1 MNHLNTLISASI
13 LTVLALSCGGQEKPA
28 EESFPLEV
36 TPSTQSVEALGERKT
51 FTVSSSTDW
60 YTRSNAA
67 WAKVMT
73 ASGKSGKAI
82 SLMVEVEENKSLEPR
97 TAEISVSN
105 LGKESL
111 TVKLEQAAGDG
122 TVTTRGIATAEDL
135 LGFAKAANGEGS
147 IARYL
152 VDGVVKILN
161 DIDASSIT
169 EWIPAGTEAS
179 PLTYS
184 INGNNRTI
192 SNINWKVD
200 TQKYP
205 LAAFVGCAKDI
216 TISKLTFGSE
226 GSKVNFTGNPS
237 GKVCAGG
244 IIARAEGVT
253 MERVINNASLTVS
266 GTSAKGENLLIGG
279 LAAYADAACVFG
291 GEVKLTKGCVNNGD
305 ITVGVAAREGGL
317 VGHNEGILTNCSNYG
332 TITGPVE
339 GNYGPGWLCSYNRT
353 KANVTSNF
361 GYGFVGS
368 TPAMMINAMMNY
380 ETGYDL
386 ENNTVDWTLDAYY
399 DWKEVET
406 RQLHRGAVYHHYSCI
421 NVPRQIHVLEI
432 DLKDPGIEVNSCLAD
447 DLIPNPNGNNNTNNG
462 FKIRETLSMVCGRKR
477 SEGQKILA
485 GVNASFFDSHN
496 GISRGF
502 HVEDGEPVFINSPTV
517 IKSLVNHSWGFTVF
531 TDGTASCGKKSF
543 TGTLRAG
550 GKDYAFYTVNDTT
563 LRHASPTVAPVNLFT
578 SRYVRFPHPAYENLV
593 NDLASN
599 VLYVICEYTGDPMKV
614 NTGFVTA
621 KVIDIRDGR
630 SGIDIEKPYLTAKN
644 QVGIA
649 LSGGP
654 ASEWAEFIK
663 KDDTV
668 ELKCDIAIDSDASK
682 PILALDSTM
691 YQLMTEGQ
699 DATSTVTSANLLNQ
713 YDPMTFPVISADRS
727 KVWIVEIDGRQ
738 DWYSIGVKAYEL
750 YRIAK
755 KLGGWW
761 TSRFDGGGSAA
772 MWVWNPASSTG
783 GLVSSPS
790 DTNGERSSLSYIIL
804 REK

>member
-1 MNHLNTLISASI
+1 MIHLRALISASI
-13 LTVLALSCGGQEKPA
+13 LTVLALSCGGKDKPA
-28 EESFPLEV
+28 EETFPLEV
-36 TPSTQSVEALGERKT
+36 TPSTHRVEALGERKT
-51 FTVSSSTDW
+51 FSVTSATDW
-60 YTRSNAA
+60 YTRTSAA

-73 ASGKSGKAI
+73 ASGKSGKAVA
-82 SLMVEVEENKSLEPR
+82 LMVEVEENKSQEPR
-97 TAEISVSN
+97 TAEITVSN
-105 LGKESL
+105 LGKESV
-111 TVKLEQAAGDG
+111 TVTLEQAAGDG

-135 LGFAKAANGEGS
+135 IGFAKAANGEGS
-147 IARYL
+147 MARYL

-192 SNINWKVD
+192 SNINWTVD
-200 TQKYP
+200 TEKYP
-205 LAAFVGCAKDI
+205 LAGFIGYAKDI
-216 TISKLTFGSE
+216 SISKLTFGSE
-226 GSKVNFTGNPS
+226 GSKVTFTGNPT

-244 IIARAEGVT
+244 IIAQAEGVT
-253 MERVINNASLTVS
+253 MERVTNNASLTVS

-279 LAAYADAACVFG
+279 LAGFADASCVFG
-291 GEVKLTKGCVNNGD
+291 GDVKLTKGCTNNGN
-305 ITVGVAAREGGL
+305 ITVSVAAREGGL
-317 VGHNEGILTNCSNYG
+317 VGHNEGVITNCSNYG
-332 TITGPVE
+332 TITGPRE

-368 TPAMMINAMMNY
+368 APAMMMNAMMNY
-380 ETGYDL
+380 KEGYDL

-399 DWKEVET
+399 DWNEVET

-432 DLKDPGIEVNSCLAD
+432 DLKDPCIEVNSCLAD

-462 FKIRETLSMVCGRKR
+462 FKIRETLSMVCSRKR
-477 SEGQKILA
+477 AEGQKVLA
-485 GVNASFFDSHN
+485 GVNACFFDSHN

-517 IKSLVNHSWGFTVF
+517 VKSLVNHSWGFTVF

-543 TGTLRAG
+543 SGTLRAG
-550 GKDYAFYTVNDTT
+550 GKEYSFYTVNDTT

-578 SRYVRFPHPAYENLV
+578 SRYVRFPHPTYENLV

-614 NTGFVTA
+614 NTGFATA

-630 SGIDIEKPYLTAKN
+630 SGIAIDLPYLTAKN

-654 ASEWAEFIK
+654 AVEWAEFIK

-668 ELKCDIAIDSDASK
+668 ELRCDIAIDSDSSK

-699 DATSTVTSANLLNQ
+699 DATSTVTSTNLLNQ
-713 YDPMTFPVISADRS
+713 YDPMTFPVVSADRS

-761 TSRFDGGGSAA
+761 TTRFDGGGSAA
-772 MWVWNPASSTG
+772 MWVWNPASSSG
-783 GLVSSPS
+783 WVVSRPS
-790 DTNGERSSLSYIIL
+790 DTNGERSSLSYLIVK
-804 REK
+804 EK